1 MTVTI
6 RIRQQPTEPR
16 EAREELTL
24 EPVEMAAEQELAEVT
39 AAVALGALAVVTA
52 ARAQEVTAARAQEA
66 TAARVLVATV
76 EAMAV
81 TAARVPAVT
90 VGVVTVATAEVATA
104 GVVKGMAAAVTGI
117 QLLAPVV
124 TTNPREVFVLS
135 VRHCSSSAPRA
146 TRRGIGY
153 LLNAAD
159 PEMYCLEET

>member
-1 MTVTI
+1 MNFGFHFAD
-6 RIRQQPTEPR
+6 PR
-16 EAREELTL
+16 WLWLAAAA
-24 EPVEMAAEQELAEVT
+24 PVVLAA
-39 AAVALGALAVVTA
+39 G
-52 ARAQEVTAARAQEA
+52 
-66 TAARVLVATV
+66 
-76 EAMAV
+76 
-81 TAARVPAVT
+81 
-90 VGVVTVATAEVATA
+90 VATAEVATA